1 MQHEIPIQ
9 QFAEQIAVDDRER
22 ASRVPEALRRKTG
35 ATVTVRRLQL
45 GDYVV
50 DNSLIVERKTLSDF
64 TLSVRDGRLF
74 DQVSRLTRQ
83 RDLRTCLI
91 LEGTPRQYPRLAI
104 SRPAF
109 QGALVTVTLVFG
121 LPVLRSAGPDETAD
135 LILYAAH
142 QLQRRETRPPRRR
155 YRGVGA
161 LRRTQ
166 LLLLQSI
173 PEVGPLKAQL
183 LLDAYSSPADVAGAT
198 LEQIAAI
205 DGIGLKTAEKVHRV
219 FHGSLEDR

>member
-1 MQHEIPIQ
+1 MQPKIVNQ
-9 QFAEQIAVDDRER
+9 KFAGRIAVDDRER
-22 ASRVPEALRRKTG
+22 ASGVPEALRRKTG
-35 ATVTVRRLQL
+35 ATVTVRRLRL

-64 TLSVRDGRLF
+64 ALSVRDGRLF
-74 DQVSRLTRQ
+74 DQVSRLVR
-83 RDLRTCLI
+83 RREMRACLI
-91 LEGTPRQYPRLAI
+91 LEGTPRQYPSLAI

-155 YRGVGA
+155 NRGVGA

-173 PEVGPLKAQL
+173 PEIGPKKAEI
-183 LLDAYSSPADVAGAT
+183 LLDTFGSPAA
-198 LEQIAAI
+198 IAAATEQQI
-205 DGIGLKTAEKVHRV
+205 HAAAGIGAKAALKVRRIFNGGPNKR
-219 FHGSLEDR
+219 